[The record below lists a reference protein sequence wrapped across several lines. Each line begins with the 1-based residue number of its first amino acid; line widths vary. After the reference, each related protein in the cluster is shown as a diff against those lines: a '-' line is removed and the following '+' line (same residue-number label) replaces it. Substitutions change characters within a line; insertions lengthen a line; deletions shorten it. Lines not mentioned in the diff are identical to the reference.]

1 MDIEMLASRSGETV
15 ELKYIAFL
23 VAPYVFPCLARA
35 GISVLVAQYFS
46 PCLMRVYIFV
56 LVAH

>member
-1 MDIEMLASRSGETV
+1 MLASRSGETV